1 MLNSRLR
8 GPGLRD
14 VLTALAHSAR
24 EELDMRRRVEAGRGS
39 TRRSVQIVM
48 TIVLGVSACSPSS
61 TDDYVAPYD
70 DLLGQAVLVLVSG
83 MFLAGLLWL
92 RKLARPVE
100 VQRFLLDSSVG
111 QQPAIDGSAG

>member
-1 MLNSRLR
+1 L
-8 GPGLRD
+8 
-14 VLTALAHSAR
+14 LA
-24 EELDMRRRVEAGRGS
+24 
-39 TRRSVQIVM
+39 IFN
-48 TIVLGVSACSPSS
+48 
-61 TDDYVAPYD
+61 DDYVAPYD

-111 QQPAIDGSAG
+111 QQPVIDGSAG